1 MTKNNEE
8 ELVSSDYKY
17 GFKTETKSVLDS
29 GKGLSRDVVEFISKA
44 KGEPDWMREF
54 RLKSYDAFLKLKNPS
69 WGPDLMIIHII
80 LNQRIN
86 KAIPG
91 RKFLQKLR
99 KPSKN

>member
-29 GKGLSRDVVEFISKA
+29 GKGLSREVVEFISKA

-54 RLKSYDAFLKLKNPS
+54 RLKSYDAFLTYISTTAACKES
-69 WGPDLMIIHII
+69 
-80 LNQRIN
+80 
-86 KAIPG
+86 
-91 RKFLQKLR
+91 FEY
-99 KPSKN
+99 